1 MSWIFVAFLAY
12 LFLVIANLFDKFLI
26 DNVLP
31 DSKTYTFISCLL
43 SGLVFLA
50 APWFLQWPGT
60 FWFSIN
66 ILSGG
71 IFVAALFTL
80 YEALRRGE
88 ASRVLVLVGGLTPV
102 FSVIFSLLFFK
113 EHYTLAQWI
122 GIVCLILG
130 AIIIAF
136 LPQQRN
142 WLARVMA
149 KLKITQNVKNS
160 SLFLAIASAF
170 FYSAYFL
177 LTKYAYSTQP
187 FTSAFL
193 WSRLGAVFFV
203 LLFLIKLKDRKT
215 IIKTIK
221 EPRKNKNNKFLV
233 FVGQF
238 FGATGFILQNYAI
251 SLGSVALVNAAQ
263 GMQYALL
270 LIISTFLALTS
281 PKLLK
286 ETFSWR
292 IFLQKLLAV
301 LIIGVGL
308 YFIVI

>member
-31 DSKTYTFISCLL
+31 NSKTYTFISCVLG
-43 SGLVFLA
+43 GLVFLA
-50 APWFLQWPGT
+50 APWFLEWPGT
-60 FWFSIN
+60 FWFLIN

-71 IFVAALFTL
+71 VFVAALFTL
-80 YEALRRGE
+80 YESLRRGE
-88 ASRVLVLVGGLTPV
+88 ASQVLVLVGGLTPI
-102 FSVIFSLLFFK
+102 FSVIFSILFFK
-113 EHYTLAQWI
+113 EQYTAAQWI
-122 GIVCLILG
+122 GIVCLVFG
-130 AIIIAF
+130 AIIIAL

-149 KLKITQNVKNS
+149 KLKITQSAKKY
-160 SLFLAIASAF
+160 SLLFALVSAF
-170 FYSAYFL
+170 SYSVYFL
-177 LTKYAYSTQP
+177 LTKYTYSAQP

-193 WSRLGAVFFV
+193 WNRLGAVIFV
-203 LLFLIKLKDRKT
+203 LLFLINLKDRKIILK
-215 IIKTIK
+215 IIKT
-221 EPRKNKNNKFLV
+221 PRKNKNNKFLV

-270 LIISTFLALTS
+270 LIISTFLALAS

-286 ETFSWR
+286 ETFSWK
-292 IFLQKLLAV
+292 IFLQKMLAV